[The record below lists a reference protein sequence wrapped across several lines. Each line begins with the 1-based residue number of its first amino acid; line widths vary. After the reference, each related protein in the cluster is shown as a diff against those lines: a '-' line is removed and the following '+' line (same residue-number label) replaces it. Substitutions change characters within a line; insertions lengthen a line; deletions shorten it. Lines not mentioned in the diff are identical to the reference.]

1 MILSTI
7 SPVRGY
13 KDGTL
18 CEGDAMRKNTIKND
32 IVERD
37 SYQRETMRFID
48 ATILEIKRE
57 VSDLDRLALDFTTV
71 LEKYTPYVIVSG
83 YVSILLGRARAS
95 EDIDLIIPKIP
106 FPKLKKL
113 VDDLKKN
120 GFYGI
125 NEENDNDIFECLTEG
140 IAVRFAKQ
148 NTMIPNIE
156 MKWAKNRIDDLA
168 LQKTIT
174 AILPRGTL
182 RISNLEL
189 QIAFK
194 EMVLK
199 SPKDRED
206 ARHIQ
211 KVAEGDLDKK
221 LLKHY
226 REMLRDFH

>member
-1 MILSTI
+1 MT
-7 SPVRGY
+7 
-13 KDGTL
+13 KT
-18 CEGDAMRKNTIKND
+18 TIKND

-48 ATILEIKRE
+48 ATTLEIKRE
-57 VSDLDRLALDFTTV
+57 ISDLDRLALDFTTV
-71 LEKYTPYVIVSG
+71 LEKHTPYVIVSG

-95 EDIDLIIPKIP
+95 EDIDIIIPKIT

-113 VDDLKKN
+113 VHDLKEK

-125 NEENDNDIFECLTEG
+125 NEEKDSGIFEYLTEG
-140 IAVRFAKQ
+140 LAVRFAKQ

-156 MKWAKNRIDDLA
+156 LKWAKNRVDDLV

-174 AILPRGTL
+174 VTLPQGAL
-182 RISNLEL
+182 HISNLEL

-211 KVAEGDLDKK
+211 KVAEAYLDKK
-221 LLKHY
+221 LLQQYK
-226 REMLRDFH
+226 EMLRDFQ

>member
-1 MILSTI
+1 MEPSDDQ
-7 SPVRGY
+7 
-13 KDGTL
+13 KDT
-18 CEGDAMRKNTIKND
+18 EIRSQNSMTKTTIKND

-48 ATILEIKRE
+48 ATTLEIKRE
-57 VSDLDRLALDFTTV
+57 ISDLDRLALDFTTV
-71 LEKYTPYVIVSG
+71 LEKHTPYVIVSG

-95 EDIDLIIPKIP
+95 EDIDIIIPKIT

-113 VDDLKKN
+113 VHDLKEK

-125 NEENDNDIFECLTEG
+125 NEEKDSGIFEYLTEG
-140 IAVRFAKQ
+140 LAVRFAKQ

-156 MKWAKNRIDDLA
+156 LKWAKNRVDDLV

-174 AILPRGTL
+174 VTLPQGAL
-182 RISNLEL
+182 HISNLEL

-211 KVAEGDLDKK
+211 KVAEAYLDKK
-221 LLKHY
+221 LLQQYK
-226 REMLRDFH
+226 EMLRDFQ

>member
-1 MILSTI
+1 MEPSDDQ
-7 SPVRGY
+7 
-13 KDGTL
+13 KDT
-18 CEGDAMRKNTIKND
+18 EIRSQNSMTKTTIKND

-57 VSDLDRLALDFTTV
+57 ISDLDRLALDFTTV
-71 LEKYTPYVIVSG
+71 LEKHTPYVIVSG

-95 EDIDLIIPKIP
+95 EDIDIIIPKIT

-113 VDDLKKN
+113 VHDLKEK

-125 NEENDNDIFECLTEG
+125 NEEKDSGIFEYLTEG
-140 IAVRFAKQ
+140 LAVRFAKQ

-156 MKWAKNRIDDLA
+156 LKWAKNRVDDLV

-174 AILPRGTL
+174 VTLPQGAL
-182 RISNLEL
+182 HISNLEL

-211 KVAEGDLDKK
+211 KVAEAYLDKK
-221 LLKHY
+221 LLQQYK
-226 REMLRDFH
+226 EMLRDFQ